1 MLDQGNVNVE
11 TNAETLHY
19 HFDKRN
25 LRNLR
30 TGRNPR
36 TKAELKTMPA
46 EGSGGSNSTQT
57 RIVGGT
63 GAPQGKYPYFLQWAW
78 GCGATLI
85 HSDILLT
92 AAQCDG
98 RNIPTTVIV
107 GAYQN
112 GQATLEPKL
121 VKLLSAP
128 GTQNAIHSQM

>member
-1 MLDQGNVNVE
+1 VNVE

-46 EGSGGSNSTQT
+46 EGGGGSNITQT

-98 RNIPTTVIV
+98 TNIPTTVIGCGCLPKWPGNF
-107 GAYQN
+107 GAEVRQVV
-112 GQATLEPKL
+112 ERSRHPKSNSFTD
-121 VKLLSAP
+121 V
-128 GTQNAIHSQM
+128 ND